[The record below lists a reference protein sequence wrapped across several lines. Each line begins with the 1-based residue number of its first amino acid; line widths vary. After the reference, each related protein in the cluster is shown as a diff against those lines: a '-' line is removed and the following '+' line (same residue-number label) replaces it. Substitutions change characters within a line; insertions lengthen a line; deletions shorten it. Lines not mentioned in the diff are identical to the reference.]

1 MQPADRVRA
10 HAALGDEHRL
20 AIVDALAV
28 GDRTVAELGAIAG
41 IPGNL
46 LAHHLDVLDE
56 AGLVERRVSAGD
68 RRRRYVTLR
77 WDRLPHLPTAAPV
90 PPGRVAFVCTHNS
103 ARSPFAAAAWEQA
116 TGGTASSA
124 GTHPAARVHPTA
136 IAVAAEYDIDL
147 KGATPAGYETL
158 GDAPD
163 LVISVCDQA
172 REAGLPDAGASLHW
186 SIADPI
192 GGGPEAFRAAFDEII
207 RRIGRLTRAAA

>member
-1 MQPADRVRA
+1 MQSAERARA

-20 AIVDALAV
+20 AIVDALAA

-77 WDRLPHLPTAAPV
+77 WDRLPHLPEAAPV
-90 PPGRVAFVCTHNS
+90 PSGRVAFVCTHNS

-116 TGGTASSA
+116 TRSRRVECRNPPRRPGASHRSRRRRRVRHRPDGG
-124 GTHPAARVHPTA
+124 HPDRIRVA
-136 IAVAAEYDIDL
+136 D
-147 KGATPAGYETL
+147 ATPL
-158 GDAPD
+158 
-163 LVISVCDQA
+163 IS
-172 REAGLPDAGASLHW
+172 
-186 SIADPI
+186 
-192 GGGPEAFRAAFDEII
+192 
-207 RRIGRLTRAAA
+207 